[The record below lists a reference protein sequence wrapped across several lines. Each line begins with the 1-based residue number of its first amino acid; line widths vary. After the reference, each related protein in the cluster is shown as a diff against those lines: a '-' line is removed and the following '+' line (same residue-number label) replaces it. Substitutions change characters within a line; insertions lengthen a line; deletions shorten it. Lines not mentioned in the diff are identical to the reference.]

1 MPHARRC
8 RPLCHWCA
16 DACRGLQMIERIG
29 IMREPELLAALPI
42 RPAAGL
48 YPSSIATPEKDKSR
62 QAVFAS

>member
-1 MPHARRC
+1 
-8 RPLCHWCA
+8 
-16 DACRGLQMIERIG
+16 MIERIG

-48 YPSSIATPEKDKSR
+48 YPSSIATTTEKDKSAR